1 MALSPSDNH
10 NSQLVLP
17 RAPRNFVSRG
27 RKEVKPFLYSRAK
40 PEERWPHRS
49 GELNQQRIARELES
63 VNRVP
68 LGLVPVWE
76 EPGSSDVRV
85 EIPGEGHG
93 YVDSKSQTALARR
106 LHREEGAREREAR
119 REQQKGQS
127 KRIQSMPKLAL
138 RKVADLKSKAW
149 RLSIAIR
156 KLELSRPV
164 ADVLD
169 GWPEQLN
176 NDEMLIVVKR
186 VGDQDWKRAV
196 EIYEWLNS
204 RKLYTPN
211 PLLLA
216 TVLRILGRTNQLE
229 IAQDLFSKTEQELTS
244 SIRVFNAILGAY
256 ANQGKWQA
264 AQPILECMV
273 QRGCEPDIATFNLIA
288 YARCKDGLPPGMASA
303 LLKEIE
309 RAGLRPNATTY
320 NTLVH
325 GCITNNIITE
335 AKEIVKEME
344 QRGFELTRSSD
355 VLGKD

>member
-17 RAPRNFVSRG
+17 RAPRNFVSRTSPFLIPCISISNSVLQCRRACVHVRVFRDEVCGLGG

-138 RKVADLKSKAW
+138 RKVADLKS
-149 RLSIAIR
+149 
-156 KLELSRPV
+156 
-164 ADVLD
+164 
-169 GWPEQLN
+169 
-176 NDEMLIVVKR
+176 
-186 VGDQDWKRAV
+186 
-196 EIYEWLNS
+196 
-204 RKLYTPN
+204 
-211 PLLLA
+211 
-216 TVLRILGRTNQLE
+216 RTNQLE